1 MESLPAF
8 CWGNYG
14 SPPQGPEGS
23 YSMKFFGKSQPGY
36 YSTCTAEKLSLDP
49 VPQLFREEPRP
60 FTFALSWPLFR
71 RGSAAG
77 VKLSLPETGDLAP
90 AFEVQWSPPP
100 SSSAVGEIFLNDC
113 SLLSAL
119 P

>member
-36 YSTCTAEKLSLDP
+36 YSTCTTEKLSLDP
-49 VPQLFREEPRP
+49 VPQLFHEEPRP

-77 VKLSLPETGDLAP
+77 VKLSLPETGHLAP
-90 AFEVQWSPPP
+90 AFEVQCSLPP